1 MNICS
6 SGKGVYYL
14 NCQWHIQKKF
24 GDNFFSWASG
34 LLSSIPAKFYSF
46 IFCTL
51 LATFFL
57 AIQRS
62 FEQKQ
67 RGSLFTWEIDQKT
80 TIFFF
85 SSSFLG
91 IFFGVPITFELYHFQ
106 SGYKS
111 DCTFGQ
117 KKKFYDVNL
126 CINWES

>member
-24 GDNFFSWASG
+24 GDNVISWAFG

-62 FEQKQ
+62 FEQKTK
-67 RGSLFTWEIDQKT
+67 RFIVYLRNLSENNDFLFLF
-80 TIFFF
+80 IFGNIFWGAHNIWTLPF
-85 SSSFLG
+85 SVW
-91 IFFGVPITFELYHFQ
+91 IQVWLYIR
-106 SGYKS
+106 S
-111 DCTFGQ
+111 
-117 KKKFYDVNL
+117 KKLYDVNL